1 MHKENYLVFYDN
13 VDKNNNLY
21 IYFMC
26 QALKNCIN
34 RIQLFCNFFFFILLY
49 CLVQT
54 PQLFLADAGKLK
66 PKKCIQTDNSGL
78 ATPLFHQQILVCS
91 A

>member
-1 MHKENYLVFYDN
+1 
-13 VDKNNNLY
+13 
-21 IYFMC
+21 MC
-26 QALKNCIN
+26 QALKKCIN
-34 RIQLFCNFFFFILLY
+34 RIQTFYNSFSFILIY

-54 PQLFLADAGKLK
+54 RQLFLADAGKLK
-66 PKKCIQTDNSGL
+66 PKKCIKTDNSGF